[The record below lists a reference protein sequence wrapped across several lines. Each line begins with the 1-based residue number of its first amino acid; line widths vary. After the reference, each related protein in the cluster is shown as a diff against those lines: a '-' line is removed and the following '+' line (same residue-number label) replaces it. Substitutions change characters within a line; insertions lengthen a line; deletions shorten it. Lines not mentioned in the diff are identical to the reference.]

1 MTSSAGGQEPAD
13 ELLDPNEVA
22 VFQVSAVESSQKVE
36 FSQEAGVNLP
46 SVAGS
51 AVTTDVSSD
60 SSEKQ
65 EKVQRWIEQRDRT
78 AELSLRR
85 YRWIG
90 YGLLILVFVA
100 ITSHFFGYRFL
111 FLDGI
116 IFPSSGGLGVFYFVV
131 VGILS
136 SFLIAYTWKHRVP
149 RANLFAWAMS
159 LILLVV
165 GFGSFRVAQWV
176 DARQREELAA
186 SAARDVA
193 PDMESRSPVVIQ
205 KSLPAGTTPSHV
217 KGGLVESKAKKK
229 KAGLEGSGKRNPVS
243 SSSISVQELDPV
255 KSMSSRSQEAFR
267 PREQATDFSV
277 DQIVREAKEKPFKS
291 LNAAALGVAVD
302 SKAVVNGRSF
312 DIPRPDAVRDLLGYP
327 AKRDAMLQRKK
338 DLLPLRI
345 VGGEIREPA
354 SFASFQISKI
364 AGRQT
369 KFGFVYFRDQPCIGL
384 DGLKVSTASEAALKL
399 ILPIYDKV
407 EFSDSLCHKPGF
419 YLTGIKVNVKGQ
431 EVVGV
436 QALLAPTKN
445 DQLDMEKSVVTDWFG
460 QGSAG
465 QQFRVIA
472 DSNHAV
478 YGIVVYEE
486 KLKITGIGLVQKK

>member
-1 MTSSAGGQEPAD
+1 MI
-13 ELLDPNEVA
+13 
-22 VFQVSAVESSQKVE
+22 ESSQEV
-36 FSQEAGVNLP
+36 GVNLP
-46 SVAGS
+46 SVGGIAVS
-51 AVTTDVSSD
+51 ADVPSD

-65 EKVQRWIEQRDRT
+65 EKVQRWMEQRDRT

-90 YGLLILVFVA
+90 YGLLVLVFVA
-100 ITSHFFGYRFL
+100 IISHFFGYRFL

-149 RANLFAWAMS
+149 RVNLFAWVMS
-159 LILLVV
+159 LILLAV
-165 GFGSFRVAQWV
+165 GVGSFRTARWV
-176 DARQREELAA
+176 DARQREE
-186 SAARDVA
+186 SAAFAARAVA
-193 PDMESRSPVVIQ
+193 PETDSRLSVAIQ
-205 KSLPAGTTPSHV
+205 KSLPAGTTPSRV
-217 KGGLVESKAKKK
+217 KRDLVESKEKKK
-229 KAGLEGSGKRNPVS
+229 KVGLQGSGNGDKKS

-291 LNAAALGVAVD
+291 LNAAALGVAAD
-302 SKAVVNGRSF
+302 SNAAVNGRSF

-327 AKRDAMLQRKK
+327 AKRDTMLQRKK

-354 SFASFQISKI
+354 SFTSFQISKI

-384 DGLKVSTASEAALKL
+384 DGLKVSTASDAALKM
-399 ILPIYDKV
+399 ILPIYDKA

-436 QALLAPTKN
+436 QALLAPAKN
-445 DQLDMEKSVVTDWFG
+445 DQLDMDKSVVTDWFG
-460 QGSAG
+460 QESAG